1 MNRVGAANRN
11 IGMDIARIL
20 AMCGVLF
27 SHTTVYKIAEL
38 DPPPY
43 PLENLS
49 GYVSVFVFFVLSGYL
64 FGAGFFKKPEE
75 FSVPRH
81 FLKRMLRILPVYYL
95 ALFFTW
101 YMNGWE
107 GRIPIRCFFLLQNY
121 KPKALSFMPVA
132 WSLCVEEWTYVILAL
147 VFLLLGLNKKLS
159 KDRRMI
165 IAALLLIIAS
175 HVVRLII
182 VIRDPSVAFDE
193 GIRKQ
198 TFASMDS
205 FGYGILAAAL
215 EKKKPELFR
224 KFFYGPKT
232 LLFFAGC
239 FALAAFGFYWII
251 TGQSNGPL
259 TKIFGFTL
267 YAFAALFLV
276 LFLKGC
282 FEKVKVPAIPA
293 TVVGFCSALTYPL
306 YLIHFQ
312 YYIKWSNFCRY
323 QGIVIR
329 GEYIA
334 RAILSALLWALIVHV
349 VLEIPLGILRKKVGK
364 SG

>member
-1 MNRVGAANRN
+1 MNRALTANRN

-20 AMCGVLF
+20 AMSGVLF
-27 SHTTVYKIAEL
+27 GHTTVYKIAEL

-43 PLENLS
+43 PIEDMVA
-49 GYVSVFVFFVLSGYL
+49 YVSVFVFFVLSGYL

-107 GRIPIRCFFLLQNY
+107 GKIPIKCFFLLQNY

-132 WSLCVEEWTYVILAL
+132 WSLCVEEWTYVLLAF
-147 VFLLLGLNKKLS
+147 VFLLLGLCKKLS
-159 KDRRMI
+159 GDKRMLL
-165 IAALLLIIAS
+165 AALLLIITS
-175 HVVRLII
+175 HVIRVII
-182 VIRDPSVAFDE
+182 VIRDPSVAFDA

-198 TFASMDS
+198 TLASMDS

-215 EKKKPELFR
+215 EKRKPEFFR
-224 KFFYGPKT
+224 KTFHGPMA
-232 LLFFAGC
+232 LLLSVAC
-239 FALAAFGFYWII
+239 IALAVPGFYDLLYEK
-251 TGQSNGPL
+251 NDGPFA
-259 TKIFGFTL
+259 KVFGFTL
-267 YAFAALFLV
+267 FALGALFLV

-293 TVVGFCSALTYPL
+293 AVVGFCSALTYPL

-323 QGIVIR
+323 QGIVVR